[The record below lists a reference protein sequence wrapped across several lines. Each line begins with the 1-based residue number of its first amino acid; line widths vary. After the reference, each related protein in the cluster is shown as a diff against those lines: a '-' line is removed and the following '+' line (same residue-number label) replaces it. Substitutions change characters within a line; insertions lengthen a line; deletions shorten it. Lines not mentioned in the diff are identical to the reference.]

1 MREAIQFAMAFPRRL
16 PLDNK
21 KLDFA
26 TLGSLNFFEPD
37 PVKFPCLGLAYEAIA
52 KGGNI
57 PCALNAA
64 NEVAVSAFLQ
74 ERIGFYDI
82 SAVVSKCLE
91 GTDFVA
97 NPSLEDVFATHEAVT
112 ARATELIW

>member
-1 MREAIQFAMAFPRRL
+1 MAFPHRL

-26 TLGSLNFFEPD
+26 ALGALTFFEPD
-37 PVKFPCLGLAYEAIA
+37 LQKFPCLGLAYEAIA
-52 KGGNI
+52 RGGNI

-64 NEVAVSAFLQ
+64 NEVAVTAFLQ
-74 ERIGFYDI
+74 DRIGFYDI

-97 NPSLEDVFATHEAVT
+97 NPSLEDIFATHQAVT
-112 ARATELIW
+112 SRAGEMIW